1 VSPAVRH
8 RFRPARRGS
17 ERGFSLIE
25 LLIVAGLVVVV
36 SAIGFTLLST
46 VRERLRLS
54 QGMRE
59 VEREIHQA
67 RQRAVTNNR
76 AMRIHFNCPA
86 AGQYRVVEL
95 IGSVSAPAAADDA
108 ADRCSP
114 TAYPFPPADRDP
126 ATRPNLDGPV
136 RQLEPRLRF
145 GTVQSIEF
153 WPDGSAHIDTG
164 VTPWGLLPVTGTAW
178 SVTHTTYGIGGTPY
192 TRTASLTVNGIGKI
206 QIQQQQ

>member
-36 SAIGFTLLST
+36 SAIGFPLLST

-95 IGSVSAPAAADDA
+95 IGSVSAHAAADDA

-114 TAYPFPPADRDP
+114 TAYPFPPADDRVLARRQRAHRHRRDALGP
-126 ATRPNLDGPV
+126 AAGDRH
-136 RQLEPRLRF
+136 RLVGDPHHLRHRRHPLHPH
-145 GTVQSIEF
+145 GLSHGERHWQN
-153 WPDGSAHIDTG
+153 PDSAAAVAPAGSR
-164 VTPWGLLPVTGTAW
+164 W
-178 SVTHTTYGIGGTPY
+178 S
-192 TRTASLTVNGIGKI
+192 R
-206 QIQQQQ
+206 